1 VTRISP
7 ADGVEHDD
15 ARPEGE
21 RPRRVGIISLG
32 CAKNLVDTEVML
44 GHLDRAGCEFVQDPQ
59 DADVIVIN
67 TCGFIEP
74 AREESVNTIL
84 EAARLKQTGRLQR
97 LVVAGCMVQRYRDEL
112 AESLPEVDAFIGL
125 DELDQVVPG
134 TGLVRG
140 TPFPGPAQPKSA
152 LTVLPTSRT
161 VEAPGAPAVAAWGA
175 SSFLYDHETPRR
187 IATPAWT
194 AYLKI
199 AEGCDHTCAFC
210 AIPGFRGSFR
220 SREAE
225 SIVRE
230 AETLARGGVRE
241 LNLIAQDT
249 SHYGRDRGESNGL
262 AELLKRL
269 DRIDSIRW
277 IRVHYLYPNT
287 VTPELID
294 TMAGC
299 ARVVPY
305 VDIPLQHAHRETLK
319 RMRRG
324 GSAESH
330 MKLLD
335 KFRETL
341 PEATLRTTFIV
352 GFPGESEEEFA
363 RLMAFVDEAR
373 FDHVGAFT
381 YSHEESTPAMELHDD
396 VPSEVKEI
404 RRDRLMDAQQA
415 IVLERHATLIGSR
428 HEVLVEGSHPETE
441 HLLVGRMASQAP
453 EVDGQVIINDGVASP
468 GSFVTVELTETAGY
482 DLVGRVV

>member
-1 VTRISP
+1 MTRVSP
-7 ADGVEHDD
+7 ADDVEHDD

-21 RPRRVGIISLG
+21 RPRRVGMISLG

-59 DADVIVIN
+59 EADVIVVN

-84 EAARLKQTGRLQR
+84 ETARLKQTGRLKR

-125 DELDQVVPG
+125 DELDRVVSG
-134 TGLVRG
+134 TGLARK
-140 TPFPGPAQPKSA
+140 TSSAGPAQPKNELA
-152 LTVLPTSRT
+152 VLPTSPAI
-161 VEAPGAPAVAAWGA
+161 EAPGAPAVAAWGA

-210 AIPGFRGSFR
+210 AIPGFRGGFR
-220 SREAE
+220 SREPE
-225 SIVRE
+225 SIVHE
-230 AETLARGGVRE
+230 AEALARGGVRE

-249 SHYGRDRGESNGL
+249 SHYGRDRGEPNGL
-262 AELLKRL
+262 ANLLQRL

-287 VTPELID
+287 VTPELIE

-305 VDIPLQHAHRETLK
+305 VDIPLQHAHRDTLK

-330 MKLLD
+330 LKLLQR
-335 KFRETL
+335 FRETL

-352 GFPGESEEEFA
+352 GFPGESDEEFA
-363 RLMAFVDEAR
+363 RLLAFVDEAR
-373 FDHVGAFT
+373 FDHMGVFT
-381 YSHEESTPAMELHDD
+381 YSHEESTPAMELDDD
-396 VPSEVKEI
+396 VPSAVKDE
-404 RRDRLMDAQQA
+404 RRERLMAAQQA
-415 IVLERHATLIGSR
+415 IVLERHAGLIGSR
-428 HEVLVEGSHPETE
+428 HEILVEGSHPETE
-441 HLLVGRMASQAP
+441 HLLVGRMACQAP

-468 GSFVTVELTETAGY
+468 GSFVTVELTEIAGY
-482 DLVGRVV
+482 DLVGRIV

>member
-1 VTRISP
+1 M
-7 ADGVEHDD
+7 
-15 ARPEGE
+15 
-21 RPRRVGIISLG
+21 ISLG

-59 DADVIVIN
+59 EAEVIVVN

-74 AREESVNTIL
+74 AREESINTIL
-84 EAARLKQTGRLQR
+84 EAAQMKKTGRLQR

-125 DELDQVVPG
+125 DELDRVVSR
-134 TGLVRG
+134 TGLRHGERTV
-140 TPFPGPAQPKSA
+140 GPAAPKSA
-152 LTVLPTSRT
+152 LAVLPATRKIS
-161 VEAPGAPAVAAWGA
+161 APGAPAVAAWNA

-220 SREAE
+220 SRQPE
-225 SIVRE
+225 SIVHE
-230 AETLARGGVRE
+230 AEKLAGGGVRE

-249 SHYGRDRGESNGL
+249 SHYGRDRGDSNGL
-262 AELLKRL
+262 ADLLRRL
-269 DRIDSIRW
+269 DRIESIRW

-287 VTPELID
+287 VTPELIE
-294 TMAGC
+294 TMARC
-299 ARVVPY
+299 DRVVPY
-305 VDIPLQHAHRETLK
+305 VDIPLQHAHPETLK

-324 GSAESH
+324 GSADSH
-330 MKLLD
+330 MRLLE
-335 KFRETL
+335 KFRARM

-352 GFPGESEEEFA
+352 GFPGESEEEFEA
-363 RLMAFVDEAR
+363 LLSFVDEAR
-373 FDHVGAFT
+373 FDHVGVFT
-381 YSHEESTPAMELHDD
+381 YSHEERTPAIDLDDD
-396 VPSEVKEI
+396 VRSELKE
-404 RRDRLMDAQQA
+404 RRRVRLMERQQA
-415 IVLERHATLIGSR
+415 LVLERNASLIGSR
-428 HEVLVEGSHPETE
+428 REVLVEGPHPESE
-441 HLLVGRMASQAP
+441 HLLVARMASQAP

-468 GSFVTVELTETAGY
+468 GAFVTVELTEIAGY